1 MYYPAGILLMLIK
14 MAYEQCDIQLFCFSS
29 NLYIRLN
36 EASKH
41 NDNSKQIF
49 YHLCLNLC
57 RISMYKTEYE
67 DMKLRS

>member
-1 MYYPAGILLMLIK
+1 MASWNIITANK
-14 MAYEQCDIQLFCFSS
+14 MEYEQCHRRHLIVSSS
-29 NLYIRLN
+29 NLFLRII